1 MINKFDKNFENKFD
15 KNFKMIL
22 VTGGA
27 GFIGSNL
34 VDELL
39 NQGYEVKV
47 LDNLTTGRMENL
59 SNAAK
64 NNKFKF
70 YKGDLR
76 DFDTEVLKDVETI
89 FHLAAQIDVR
99 KSVENPIYDMDIN
112 IRGSINLMWQAINS
126 NVERIIYSSSGGAI
140 YGEPTVLPADENT
153 PIKPISPYGA
163 SKFAVES
170 YLNTF
175 DKIYGL
181 KYKVMRYGNVYG
193 RRQDPLGEAG
203 VIAIF
208 FGMVSNDKNPSIFG
222 DGEQTRDY
230 VSVDDVVR
238 ANIAAVDKLK
248 KEQEYNV
255 GTGKETSV
263 NEIVKTM
270 EKIFNKKI
278 TPIYEKERQGE
289 VKRIYLNIKRLQNEI
304 NFKPEDIETGM
315 RKVYE
320 WMKDR

>member
-1 MINKFDKNFENKFD
+1 
-15 KNFKMIL
+15 MIL

-39 NQGYEVKV
+39 KQGYEVKV

-76 DFDTEVLKDVETI
+76 DFDKEILKDVEII

-112 IRGSINLMWQAINS
+112 IRGSINLIQQAINS
-126 NVERIIYSSSGGAI
+126 NVEKIIYSSSGGAI

-175 DKIYGL
+175 GKIYGL

-208 FGMVSNDKNPSIFG
+208 FGRVSNDKNPIIFG

-230 VSVDDVVR
+230 VSVDDVVKV
-238 ANIAAVDKLK
+238 NIAAVDKLK

-263 NEIVKTM
+263 NEIVRAM

-304 NFKPEDIETGM
+304 NFKPDDIETGM

-320 WMKDR
+320 

>member
-1 MINKFDKNFENKFD
+1 
-15 KNFKMIL
+15 MIL

-39 NQGYEVKV
+39 RQGYEVKV
-47 LDNLTTGRMENL
+47 LDNLTTGRTKNL
-59 SNAAK
+59 SDALK
-64 NNKFKF
+64 SSKFKF

-76 DFDTEVLKDVETI
+76 NFDKEILKDVDII

-99 KSVENPIYDMDIN
+99 KSVKDPIYDMDVN
-112 IRGSINLMWQAINS
+112 IKGSINLIQQAINS
-126 NVERIIYSSSGGAI
+126 NVEKIIYASSGGAI
-140 YGEPTVLPADENT
+140 YGEPKILPADENT

-163 SKFAVES
+163 SKFAVEA
-170 YLNTF
+170 YLNIF
-175 DKIYGL
+175 NKIYGL
-181 KYKVMRYGNVYG
+181 KYTALRYGNVYG

-208 FGMVSNDKNPSIFG
+208 FGRVLNNKNPIIFG
-222 DGEQTRDY
+222 DGEQTRDF

-238 ANIAAVDKLK
+238 VNIAAIDKLK
-248 KEQEYNV
+248 KQEYNV

-263 NEIVKTM
+263 NEIVRVM

-278 TPIYEKERQGE
+278 TPIHEKERSGE
-289 VKRIYLNIKRLQNEI
+289 VRRIYLDIKRLQNEI
-304 NFKPEDIETGM
+304 DFKPEDIETGM

-320 WMKDR
+320 WMKGKFDD

>member
-1 MINKFDKNFENKFD
+1 MIF
-15 KNFKMIL
+15 

-39 NQGYEVKV
+39 KQGYEVKV

-76 DFDTEVLKDVETI
+76 DFDTKILKDVETI

-112 IRGSINLMWQAINS
+112 IRGSINLMQQAINS

-140 YGEPTVLPADENT
+140 YGEPSILPADENT
-153 PIKPISPYGA
+153 NIKPVSPYGA
-163 SKFAVES
+163 SKFAVEC
-170 YLNTF
+170 YLHTF
-175 DKIYGL
+175 NKIYGL
-181 KYKVMRYGNVYG
+181 KYTAMRYGNVYG
-193 RRQDPLGEAG
+193 KRQDPLGEAG

-208 FGMVSNDKNPSIFG
+208 FGRILNDKNPSIFG

-238 ANIAAVDKLK
+238 ANIAAIDKLR

-263 NEIVKTM
+263 NEIVRAM

-278 TPIYEKERQGE
+278 IPIYEKERQGE

-304 NFKPEDIETGM
+304 NFKPENIETGM

-320 WMKDR
+320 WMKDRQIDRRSNDKF

>member
-1 MINKFDKNFENKFD
+1 
-15 KNFKMIL
+15 MIL

-39 NQGYEVKV
+39 NQGHNVKV
-47 LDNLTTGRMENL
+47 LDNLTTGRLENL
-59 SNAAK
+59 SNASK
-64 NNKFKF
+64 SSKFKF

-76 DFDTEVLKDVETI
+76 EFDREILKDVEII

-99 KSVENPIYDMDIN
+99 KSIENPVYDMDIN
-112 IRGSINLMWQAINS
+112 IRGSINLIQQAINS
-126 NVERIIYSSSGGAI
+126 NVEKIIYSSSGGAI
-140 YGEPTVLPADENT
+140 YGEPTNLPADENT
-153 PIKPISPYGA
+153 NIKPISPYGA
-163 SKFAVES
+163 SKFAVEG
-170 YLNTF
+170 YLNAF
-175 DKIYGL
+175 GKIYGL
-181 KYKVMRYGNVYG
+181 KYTAMRYGNVYG

-208 FGMVSNDKNPSIFG
+208 FGRASDNKNPVIFG
-222 DGEQTRDY
+222 DGNQTRDY

-248 KEQEYNV
+248 KYQEYNV

-263 NEIVKTM
+263 RELVTFM
-270 EKIFNKKI
+270 EKIFSKKI
-278 TPIYEKERQGE
+278 TPVYEKERPGE
-289 VKRIYLNIKRLQNEI
+289 VKRIYLDIKRLNDEI
-304 NFKPEDIETGM
+304 NFKPDDVETGM
-315 RKVYE
+315 KKVYE

>member
-1 MINKFDKNFENKFD
+1 
-15 KNFKMIL
+15 MIL

-39 NQGYEVKV
+39 KQGYEVKV

-76 DFDTEVLKDVETI
+76 DFDKEILKDVETI

-112 IRGSINLMWQAINS
+112 IRGSINLMQQAINS
-126 NVERIIYSSSGGAI
+126 NVEKIIYSSSGGAI
-140 YGEPTVLPADENT
+140 YGEPKVLPADENT

-170 YLNTF
+170 YLNALG
-175 DKIYGL
+175 KIYGL
-181 KYKVMRYGNVYG
+181 KYKIMRYGNVYG

-208 FGMVSNDKNPSIFG
+208 FGRVLNNKNPIIFG

-230 VSVDDVVR
+230 ISVDDVIKV
-238 ANIAAVDKLK
+238 NIAAIDKLK

-263 NEIVKTM
+263 NEIVRIM

-289 VKRIYLNIKRLQNEI
+289 VKRIYLNIKRLQNEL

-315 RKVYE
+315 RNTYE
-320 WMKDR
+320 WMKNRQID